1 MYVFCSLFPLFTE
14 TRPNIRTDLALP
26 YSQYSTTSRSSD
38 VTKPSSTKSGGPN
51 MKIKEQ
57 LPFLIRSNSRQ
68 AGLTK
73 AEQEKPLTANHCI
86 DRQASPP
93 TQPTSPPSP
102 PLSLPTDTH
111 VYCGSSAFTLQHA
124 HTCTDTKH
132 YFEMHLCDVTCSVAV
147 DSLLRYVS
155 ADSSVWILR
164 FCPFALSEWQNEGK
178 GDETRLISFRIPSSG
193 GLGANVRIFTCYLVL
208 YPTAPVQR
216 SGLGGAI
223 KTYGPER

>member
-1 MYVFCSLFPLFTE
+1 MIDSDLDRRRRHQGVCAMYVFCSLFPLLTE
-14 TRPNIRTDLALP
+14 TRPSIRTDLTLP
-26 YSQYSTTSRSSD
+26 YSQYSPTSRSSD
-38 VTKPSSTKSGGPN
+38 VTKLSFTKSGGPN

-57 LPFLIRSNSRQ
+57 LPSLIRSNSRQ

-124 HTCTDTKH
+124 HT
-132 YFEMHLCDVTCSVAV
+132 
-147 DSLLRYVS
+147 
-155 ADSSVWILR
+155 
-164 FCPFALSEWQNEGK
+164 
-178 GDETRLISFRIPSSG
+178 
-193 GLGANVRIFTCYLVL
+193 
-208 YPTAPVQR
+208 
-216 SGLGGAI
+216 
-223 KTYGPER
+223 